1 MGYITLPFYLIN
13 FFQST
18 VNFKFSSKSRF
29 NFEVLITN
37 NNMKNVLIILAIMLS
52 STLANAQKVASSNV
66 PANVKAALQKNY
78 PNVKEVKWEKEH
90 GNYEAEFKVDGLEYS
105 VVINVSGTILETEVE
120 LAENEL
126 PQKARTYIATNY
138 KGSKIKEVARITDN
152 KGVVKY
158 EAEVN
163 GKDLLFD
170 SEGNF
175 IEIAH

>member
-1 MGYITLPFYLIN
+1 
-13 FFQST
+13 
-18 VNFKFSSKSRF
+18 
-29 NFEVLITN
+29 
-37 NNMKNVLIILAIMLS
+37 MKNVLIILAIMLS
-52 STLANAQKVASSNV
+52 ATLANAQKVASSKV
-66 PANVKAALQKNY
+66 PVNVKASLQKNY
-78 PNVKEVKWEKEH
+78 PNVTDVKWEKEH

-105 VVINVSGTILETEVE
+105 VLLTGSGVVLETEVE

-126 PQKARTYIATNY
+126 PQKARTYVATTY
-138 KGSKIKEVARITDN
+138 KGSKIKEASRITTN